1 MLFDTFPSTSKFL
14 DGRLIELTDIIRKVV
29 FSDEVIN
36 LSDVYAEY
44 RLSDGDTLESIARK
58 VYGREDLSWVLMIF
72 NRLTD
77 PFYSKSLSTIP
88 FNNFLNEKYDG
99 QTLFL
104 GASGSS
110 FPFSVAT
117 SSSTAGISIGTLLL
131 SKVGNSDGSISYQ
144 REPRGTIKYYDP
156 RMGVIRLTNQ
166 TGKFKAGDVA
176 VVLDNRVEVT
186 SASVLKTV
194 DYSREAPY
202 GFGQG
207 STGASADLDP
217 LGTTPDANG
226 VQASIGTT
234 NSTHSTSVTFGN
246 TLLYDY
252 ITNNTQTYIVT
263 NNEYEQNLNEQK
275 RFIKV
280 LDPVFIPQ
288 IELQMRELL
297 RDA

>member
-1 MLFDTFPSTSKFL
+1 MLFDTFPSTTKFL
-14 DGRLIELTDIIRKVV
+14 DGSLIELTDIIRKVV

-36 LSDVYAEY
+36 LSDVYSEY

-77 PFYSKSLSTIP
+77 PFYSKSLNTVS
-88 FNNFLNEKYDG
+88 FNNYLNEKYDG

-110 FPFSVAT
+110 FPYTVAT
-117 SSSTAGISIGTLLL
+117 SSSTAGITVGDLLL
-131 SKVGNSDGSISYQ
+131 CKVGNSDGSVTYK

-156 RMGVIRLTNQ
+156 RMGVIRLTDQ
-166 TGKFKAGDVA
+166 TGKFKAGDNAA
-176 VVLDNRVEVT
+176 VLNNRVET
-186 SASVLKTV
+186 ISSSVLKSV

-202 GFGQG
+202 FFGQG
-207 STGASADLDP
+207 FTGSSADLNP

-234 NSTHSTSVTFGN
+234 NSVHTTSVTFGN

-252 ITNNTQTYIVT
+252 ITNNTQTYVVS
-263 NNEYEQNLNEQK
+263 NNDYEQYLNEQK

-288 IELQMRELL
+288 IELQMRELM
-297 RDA
+297 RNA